1 MFTLFF
7 EAREKVMLTRYTG
20 VLSYDDIAALDEFV
34 RGFVAREG
42 FYVRSIFD
50 LTGVEVFAIPRP
62 QLLRRGRK
70 LRNNPAQDRAFVTPQ
85 HAIYGIYRENAHGQ

>member
-7 EAREKVMLTRYTG
+7 DAREKVMLTRYSG
-20 VLSYDDIAALDEFV
+20 VLSSDDIAALDEFV

-50 LTGVEVFAIPRP
+50 LTLVEVFAHT
-62 QLLRRGRK
+62 
-70 LRNNPAQDRAFVTPQ
+70 TP
-85 HAIYGIYRENAHGQ
+85 